1 MLSLVRSGPESL
13 LLHATDKV
21 AEIKKYLN
29 AWGSLVPLDPEKALA
44 IYGNNRRLI
53 FFVSSSDLLTE
64 EEIEETF
71 VSENSIELLLC
82 DLINKR
88 LIAGVEEVRILPGYI
103 MMRLMGNIENGIRSI
118 HTDLGGEIIDRDPL
132 FRNDIPGTSSVLQFT
147 QKALN
152 KPVSVNDIFEKALLI
167 HDKSKGAIIQY
178 LSIRGTEYLGDALGT
193 PDWNDVEIKIYDA
206 NGLFDIHRQ
215 RLWMATQGLQ
225 IGVVL
230 AEKWGKDQAMVMM
243 SVPTYI
249 VKIFTPMKVQEIK
262 KIAMGL
268 EYDDM
273 GQRFADFDV
282 FFNEKKISAYTELES
297 HPGLSRNKIGMKYRN
312 EIMKNIDS
320 DSRNELLRLE
330 KCIKEKCELKSKI
343 K

>member
-13 LLHATDKV
+13 ILHATGKV
-21 AEIKKYLN
+21 PEIRKYLN

-64 EEIEETF
+64 EEREETF

-88 LIAGVEEVRILPGYI
+88 LITGVEEVKMLPGYI
-103 MMRLMGNIENGIRSI
+103 MMRLMGNIDNGIRSI
-118 HTDLGGEIIDRDPL
+118 NADLGGEIIARDPM
-132 FRNDIPGTSSVLQFT
+132 FRNDVPGTSSVIYFT

-152 KPVSVNDIFEKALLI
+152 KPVVIDDIFEKGLLI
-167 HDKSKGAIIQY
+167 HDKSKGALIQY
-178 LSIRGTEYLGDALGT
+178 LSMRGTEYLGDALGT

-206 NGLFDIHRQ
+206 NGYFDIHRQ

-230 AEKWGKDQAMVMM
+230 AEKWGKDQAMMLM

-249 VKIFTPMKVQEIK
+249 VKIFTPMEPQEIK
-262 KIAMGL
+262 RIAMGL
-268 EYDDM
+268 EYDEM

-282 FFNEKKISAYTELES
+282 FFGEKKISAYTELES
-297 HPGLSRNKIGMKYRN
+297 HPGLSRKEIGMTYRD
-312 EIMKNIDS
+312 EIMKNIVS

-330 KCIKEKCELKSKI
+330 KCIKEKCKLKSKF
-343 K
+343 